1 MKLYKAVRKY
11 GSKLATGAGALA
23 LSTGVA
29 LASTPDLT
37 SEAQTAINAARDQ
50 GLTVGGY
57 VVGAVAALV
66 VIGIILSVVRR
77 VR

>member
-1 MKLYKAVRKY
+1 MKAINTVRKY
-11 GSKLATGAGALA
+11 GSKFAAGAGALA

-37 SEAQTAINAARDQ
+37 SEAQAAISAAKDQ

-57 VVGAVAALV
+57 VVAAVAALV